1 MHTFFLRIRTDR
13 ISLFRFLLEGYDG
26 LAVLT
31 TVDVQQGLV
40 RLMVPKDR
48 YEELWALLAAV
59 CEELAPT
66 EQALNTARQL
76 PKNAKSPTMRHS

>member
-1 MHTFFLRIRTDR
+1 MRTFFLRIRTDR

-31 TVDVQQGLV
+31 TVDVEQGLV
-40 RLMVPKDR
+40 RLTVPKDR
-48 YEELWALLAAV
+48 YAELWALLAAISG
-59 CEELAPT
+59 EL
-66 EQALNTARQL
+66 ALNTARQL